1 MTIAIPSRKELSS
14 YIHSKLKS
22 NLSDLKA
29 NFQNSVREVGV
40 RYCYLDDLLPN
51 EIANRIDS
59 VFPKKNEMRLMDS
72 FREKKYTSKDF
83 NRFDPLLEDITFA
96 IQDDAVIRIVEEITG
111 IQEQRPDPSLYAGGL
126 SRMEIGN
133 FLNPHI
139 DNSHEMTRT
148 LYRTLNLLYYVS
160 PQWSLE
166 NGGNLELWDKK
177 VRNRITIESKFNRLV
192 LMETNPWSWHSV
204 SPVVVDRNRNC
215 VSNYYFSRKS
225 PIGVDYFN
233 VTSYS
238 ARPEEPLKRILSN
251 VDNKLRGLLRILKR
265 DGFGKKIFIK
275 IIRTSKRQ

>member
-265 DGFGKKIFIK
+265 DGFGKKDFYQNNQNK
-275 IIRTSKRQ
+275 